1 MEDDHLFGHE
11 SHQGLEFTI
20 FSLDLFFRPNFEL
33 HDFSHFLISYVKLI
47 LRHFVFI
54 LIILIRMI
62 IGTFSLIKAHQLPNA
77 VFLAHFK
84 YPSRLF

>member
-11 SHQGLEFTI
+11 SNQGLEFTI
-20 FSLDLFFRPNFEL
+20 FSLDLLFRPNFEL
-33 HDFSHFLISYVKLI
+33 HNFSHFLISYVKLI
-47 LRHFVFI
+47 LRHFIFV
-54 LIILIRMI
+54 LIILISVI
-62 IGTFSLIKAHQLPNA
+62 IGTLGLIKTHQLPNA